1 MNQSVVQDGVAL
13 GVLKKSLE
21 LDAELG
27 AQLIRI
33 LDQNNGLGGRVD
45 LQG

>member
-1 MNQSVVQDGVAL
+1 MNQSVVQNGVAL

-21 LDAELG
+21 MDAELG
-27 AQLIRI
+27 AQLVKI

-45 LQG
+45 LVG